1 MGIVADGSDG
11 HEFGMKSQEFSCGK
25 NFYRDISQILGM
37 YKFDFKSLMN
47 YSLVKKKNDN
57 LLQCVLFLHEILGG

>member
-47 YSLVKKKNDN
+47 YSLVKKKMIIYFNVF
-57 LLQCVLFLHEILGG
+57 CFCMKY